1 MKNWTKKNYF
11 EILFLLALIGIIAL
25 QFLPN
30 LFKQETITIAI
41 TVSTQE
47 RAENFTGGRM
57 VDGVQLYVDKIN
69 AAGGVNGKQLL
80 LEIHDDRLDP
90 EVTAQ
95 EIVNS
100 SAIAVLGHSTSKNSL
115 EAGKIYQK
123 YGIPAISG
131 SATADEITNSKWY
144 FRTTFNNTEQGQ
156 FLANYL
162 EYVVA
167 AKNIYLI
174 YEEDDPYSLTL
185 TKAIKTRLNSFDRQ
199 LVGEQKIDRN
209 ENIEK
214 ASKRIIQDLL
224 RLKEGGQNP
233 DAIIITTQSVT
244 ATGIIPII
252 KLNGLDYPI
261 FGGDSLAN
269 SSFPMQFAET
279 PQEREKIGFFTN
291 GIHSITPVIFDI
303 ADSKAQNFKNEFYQR
318 YNYEPGWVA
327 TLYYDA
333 AHAIIQAMQNILEQ
347 QKDLPQNV
355 FTGQNSKRDRE
366 LIRQGLAQINS
377 PDTAIQGITR
387 KFYFD
392 EKGNTSAPILMGI
405 FNRRNFI
412 SDFIQLSPID
422 NINHVYNLERQ
433 LNNGEIFQVNGQ
445 YFQKTNI
452 IYTGIDVNEIYNID
466 EKTSS
471 YLIDFYLWFKYR
483 EVNIN
488 PENIVFLNYDTNRL
502 DSGETLTLN
511 EPIEVNKNDG
521 ITHSLFQLKA
531 DFYDKFDFHNY
542 PFDRQILSVKFQHKN
557 LTRNRIIYVLDLA
570 GMRDTKKN
578 EILKNFQEN
587 DVFGTITDWHVQ
599 NAIFYQN
606 TDIDEST
613 LGYEYL
619 LDTNSQFEYSQFNVE
634 IEIARDIISFIL
646 KNLLPL
652 WFFTFVTYSLMFL
665 PFDDISVEAIG
676 GVLLAVVFY
685 HLSLLDSLP
694 DGVGYVVALDYAFYL
709 LYFLIGLQL
718 FIVILGNSRR
728 FQATGVQQ
736 FQLVQFGKIAFPII
750 WLIGCFVWYSIYA

>member
-1 MKNWTKKNYF
+1 
-11 EILFLLALIGIIAL
+11 
-25 QFLPN
+25 
-30 LFKQETITIAI
+30 
-41 TVSTQE
+41 
-47 RAENFTGGRM
+47 
-57 VDGVQLYVDKIN
+57 
-69 AAGGVNGKQLL
+69 
-80 LEIHDDRLDP
+80 
-90 EVTAQ
+90 
-95 EIVNS
+95 
-100 SAIAVLGHSTSKNSL
+100 
-115 EAGKIYQK
+115 
-123 YGIPAISG
+123 
-131 SATADEITNSKWY
+131 
-144 FRTTFNNTEQGQ
+144 
-156 FLANYL
+156 
-162 EYVVA
+162 
-167 AKNIYLI
+167 
-174 YEEDDPYSLTL
+174 
-185 TKAIKTRLNSFDRQ
+185 
-199 LVGEQKIDRN
+199 
-209 ENIEK
+209 
-214 ASKRIIQDLL
+214 
-224 RLKEGGQNP
+224 
-233 DAIIITTQSVT
+233 
-244 ATGIIPII
+244 
-252 KLNGLDYPI
+252 
-261 FGGDSLAN
+261 
-269 SSFPMQFAET
+269 
-279 PQEREKIGFFTN
+279 
-291 GIHSITPVIFDI
+291 
-303 ADSKAQNFKNEFYQR
+303 
-318 YNYEPGWVA
+318 
-327 TLYYDA
+327 YYDA

-347 QKDLPQNV
+347 QKDIPQNV

-412 SDFIQLSPID
+412 SDFIQIFPID
-422 NINHVYNLERQ
+422 NLNNVYHLERQ

-521 ITHSLFQLKA
+521 ITHSVFQLKA

-542 PFDRQILSVKFQHKN
+542 PFDRQILSVKFQHNN

-599 NAIFYQN
+599 NVVFYQN

-634 IEIARDIISFIL
+634 IEIARDILSFIL

-665 PFDDISVEAIG
+665 PFENISVEAIG

-718 FIVILGNSRR
+718 FMVILGNSRR

-736 FQLVQFGKIAFPII
+736 FQLVRFGKIAFPII